1 MFDIS
6 MLTALNVCISNY
18 NTNLF
23 TCISSIE
30 LQQSDKLPTFQVVG
44 LVDLTWVRE
53 SQVVM
58 VTNSIITC
66 QLYFVLSHLV
76 RMTLA
81 VPQHYVAKVALRCS
95 AAQNALIWWLRY
107 IYVWLN
113 VGMSVIFLC
122 THKLLH
128 IYQFGCLFVNN
139 I

>member
-1 MFDIS
+1 M
-6 MLTALNVCISNY
+6 
-18 NTNLF
+18 
-23 TCISSIE
+23 
-30 LQQSDKLPTFQVVG
+30 
-44 LVDLTWVRE
+44 
-53 SQVVM
+53 SQRKSGCNVVM

-113 VGMSVIFLC
+113 VGMLVIFLC